1 MYVKHVKINNF
12 RALYS
17 ADIWL
22 QPGLNILIGPNNIGK
37 STILSAID
45 LVLNPNI
52 QWWRRDILSEL
63 DFFRGK
69 TDQPIDI
76 EVLIGCGRERCVDE
90 DDKCPRLEII
100 TEDKSQL
107 CRLAERTVS
116 WDNKNQKF
124 LRVDEVEGAEEIENV
139 IRLKMTASFAKA
151 EGYVETDHLILNE
164 DGNEWTALSNP
175 MKEWIGARFL
185 PSNRDPMAE
194 CRLQYNSLLSKA
206 VGDFKT
212 WRIRCANEF
221 REALT
226 PIVKELSESRATEI
240 INLIDRTT
248 KDIGR
253 IHEEETVLSLGDVR
267 SHDIVRQIELC
278 RRGSNGEE
286 KEKKEWEIPFSRQG
300 RGLQNVASL
309 VLGIQSQNA
318 TLLSGFSI
326 IMLEEPEQ
334 NLEPQMQR
342 STVKSVRTLCG
353 SEAQIIMA
361 THSPYV
367 LSSIIDLKG
376 VQRLAKLHEG
386 KLTCVDLG
394 TVSANGW
401 DFLQLRKRV
410 PHDIELLEALF
421 SSLVVIWEGDSE
433 AGLYPTLMRELAD
446 YPSEW
451 LSGVNAGDAGLDRAC
466 SWFNKAGYET
476 VVVLDGDSPGTLSS
490 LSAEGISFLALS
502 LGKRL
507 EHIIS
512 DALLGMEEGNAARI
526 LLLGIGF
533 SGRINWRNEFP
544 SIWPA
549 LTELFKEKGLER
561 KALPT
566 DTATAEI
573 AAIASRTGNSQLP
586 NDIHRV
592 LALKKSRRAYETIAS
607 CLHKE
612 GAVPGICT
620 NILEALKEIWN
631 DERPHGQYQFDDS
644 GNIQSYTI

>member
-1 MYVKHVKINNF
+1 MYVKHVKISNF

-17 ADIWL
+17 ADISL
-22 QPGLNILIGPNNIGK
+22 QPGLNILIGPNNVGK

-63 DFFRGK
+63 DFFRGR
-69 TDQPIDI
+69 TDQPIEI
-76 EVLIGCGRERCVDE
+76 EVLIGCGRERCADE

-100 TEDKSQL
+100 TEDRSEL

-124 LRVDEVEGAEEIENV
+124 LRVDEVEGAEQIENV
-139 IRLKMTASFAKA
+139 IRLKMTSTFEKA
-151 EGYVETDHLILNE
+151 DGYVETAHLILNE
-164 DGNEWTALSNP
+164 DGDEWTALSYP

-194 CRLQYNSLLSKA
+194 CRLQYNSLLSRA
-206 VGDFKT
+206 VGDIKA
-212 WRIRCANEF
+212 WRIRCAKEF

-248 KDIGR
+248 RDIGR
-253 IHEEETVLSLGDVR
+253 THEEETVLSLGDVR

-278 RRGSNGEE
+278 RRGSDGKEG
-286 KEKKEWEIPFSRQG
+286 EKKEWEIPFSRQG

-342 STVKSVRTLCG
+342 SSVKSVRALCG

-376 VQRLAKLHEG
+376 VQRLAKLREG

-394 TVSANGW
+394 AVSANGW

-421 SSLVVIWEGDSE
+421 SPLVVIWEGDSE
-433 AGLYPTLMRELAD
+433 AGLYPTLMRQLAD

-451 LSGVNAGDAGLDRAC
+451 LAGVNGGDAGLDRVC
-466 SWFNKAGYET
+466 SWFKQAGYET
-476 VVVLDGDSPGTLSS
+476 VVVLDGDSPGTLAR
-490 LSAEGISFLALS
+490 LFADGIAFLALPQ
-502 LGKRL
+502 GKKL

-512 DALLGMEEGNAARI
+512 DALWGMEEGNAARI
-526 LLLGIGF
+526 LLSGIGF
-533 SGRINWRNEFP
+533 SGEINWHNEFP
-544 SIWPA
+544 TIWPA
-549 LTELFKEKGLER
+549 LAELFSEKGLER

-566 DTATAEI
+566 KEALAEI
-573 AAIASRTGNSQLP
+573 ASAATKTGSSQLP
-586 NDIHRV
+586 SDLLRV
-592 LALKKSRRAYETIAS
+592 LVLKKSRRVYETIAF
-607 CLHKE
+607 CLSQE
-612 GAVPGICT
+612 GMIPAICSKV
-620 NILEALKEIWN
+620 LEALKEIWN
-631 DERPHGQYQFDDS
+631 DQRSLSQYQFDDA
-644 GNIQSYTI
+644 GNLHSYTT